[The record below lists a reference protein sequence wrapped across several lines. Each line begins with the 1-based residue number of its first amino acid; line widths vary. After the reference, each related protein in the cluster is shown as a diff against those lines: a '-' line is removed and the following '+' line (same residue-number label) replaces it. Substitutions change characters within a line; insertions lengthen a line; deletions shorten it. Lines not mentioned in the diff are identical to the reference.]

1 MWNLLISGYCLR
13 LFEQLHPDEL
23 LRDNVAL
30 WRVYMSLY
38 SVFKSISSLDST
50 EIISFT
56 ISSLHCKIGSS
67 LLPFSCKRDGKDSS
81 FLITQ

>member
-30 WRVYMSLY
+30 WPVYMSLY

-56 ISSLHCKIGSS
+56 ISSLHCKIRSL